1 MAARIIPALTLTA
14 PTSYP
19 TAGVGGYYYDTA
31 FGVPTY
37 SSAAFNQT
45 TWRLLDNWDHINV
58 NYASSEGL
66 AAGLG
71 WATLIYLLALTP
83 SHKRTTPFHCF
94 LLVGL
99 IFLLG
104 HLMVNIIAALTPGL
118 NTTSAYTY
126 VTLDTSSSVWPRK
139 YIAVY
144 AVNAVASWFAFIFAT
159 ICLWLQAK
167 GLMTGI
173 RVRFI
178 IVYKI
183 ILMYLIV
190 AAVIALAICMA
201 FNIQQIL
208 YIGKPVELADGT
220 ALLRLRNAYLIT
232 YAISIGSFSLVS
244 ICSIMDIIWRR
255 PSRVIKGHNIF
266 ASALNLVGLLCAQSF
281 VVPCEYKRALGQVP
295 DCTTFADHIFHTVIF
310 CILQVIPNSSGVMLP
325 EIMLLPSV
333 YVILPLGSLF
343 MTVNS
348 PESDVNK
355 TSFPPKSSP
364 GPFDRSP
371 TLTSGTLPGS
381 RPESYVLDM
390 ASDKNSGNRK
400 SVCSQFD
407 RELNLIDS
415 LDTLSGREGDSM
427 LHAQSNNNNQTREQ
441 DKQPRADTTHV
452 GSENMV

>member
-1 MAARIIPALTLTA
+1 MAERTIPAVALTA

-45 TWRLLDNWDHINV
+45 TWRLLDNWDHVNV

-99 IFLLG
+99 VFMLL
-104 HLMVNIIAALTPGL
+104 HLMTNIIAALTPGL

-126 VTLDTSSSVWPRK
+126 VTLDIASSVWPRK
-139 YIAVY
+139 YTAVY
-144 AVNAVASWFAFIFAT
+144 AISAVASWIAFVFAA

-167 GLMTGI
+167 GLMTGV

-178 IVYKI
+178 IVYKV
-183 ILMYLIV
+183 ILMYLV
-190 AAVIALAICMA
+190 MASMIALATCMA

-208 YIGKPVELADGT
+208 YIGKTVDLEDST
-220 ALLRLRNAYLIT
+220 TLLRLRNAYLIT

-255 PSRVIKGHNIF
+255 PSKVIKGHNIF

-281 VVPCEYKRALGQVP
+281 IVP
-295 DCTTFADHIFHTVIF
+295 FIF

-333 YVILPLGSLF
+333 YVVLPLGSLF

-348 PESDVNK
+348 ADAETHK
-355 TSFPPKSSP
+355 GSFPPKPSP
-364 GPFDRSP
+364 SPFDRSP
-371 TLTSGTLPGS
+371 TLTNGTLPGS
-381 RPESYVLDM
+381 RPESYVLN
-390 ASDKNSGNRK
+390 ASPDKGHAQRK
-400 SVCSQFD
+400 SVCSQID

-415 LDTLSGREGDSM
+415 LDTLAGHEADSM
-427 LHAQSNNNNQTREQ
+427 LHDHGNKNSKAHGKDNRH
-441 DKQPRADTTHV
+441 RADTTHV
-452 GSENMV
+452 SSEEMV